1 MMNGLNGWKSIDK
14 GPLVAKER
22 ERLRRLHQQALDR
35 IGKDDGVY
43 RLQQRQSTEVKAS
56 HTVERKALHHKF
68 NEKCKSGEISILP

>member
-43 RLQQRQSTEVKAS
+43 RLQ
-56 HTVERKALHHKF
+56 
-68 NEKCKSGEISILP
+68 